1 MQTLSIFI
9 IAVAHWTKSSK
20 PQLPFWY
27 SHFISR
33 SWSIRSHRFF
43 YSSAQ
48 NNISFHLNL
57 NLTHRKMI
65 HYLFRWV
72 LLSQP
77 PTIENKCMCTFYFH
91 TPNSLLQ
98 SLLKSLYN
106 VLTSFKYSFYNPKIN
121 RKEQV
126 DYTKSAIFMLMLI

>member
-1 MQTLSIFI
+1 
-9 IAVAHWTKSSK
+9 
-20 PQLPFWY
+20 
-27 SHFISR
+27 
-33 SWSIRSHRFF
+33 
-43 YSSAQ
+43 
-48 NNISFHLNL
+48 
-57 NLTHRKMI
+57 MI
-65 HYLFRWV
+65 HYLFRLA